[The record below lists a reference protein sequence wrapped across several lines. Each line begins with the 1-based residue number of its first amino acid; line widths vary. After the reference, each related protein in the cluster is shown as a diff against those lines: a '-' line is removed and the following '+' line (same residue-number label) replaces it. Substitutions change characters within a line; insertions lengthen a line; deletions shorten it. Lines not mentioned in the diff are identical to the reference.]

1 MISRVTMLRSA
12 LDLTVIASL
21 SLAPGALQA
30 QRGWVSIGK
39 TSAGNAV
46 FVESRSVKRT
56 GELVAANVRVVFT
69 EPVKGAKGTFASYR
83 TSATFNC
90 TKKSLAAKE
99 NVYYA
104 DAKSTRVIDRSV
116 NKLPGFGPALG
127 GSLGAVALDYLCKR

>member
-1 MISRVTMLRSA
+1 MRRSQIG
-12 LDLTVIASL
+12 LTTVAML
-21 SLAPGALQA
+21 SLVPGPLHA

-56 GELVAANVRVVFT
+56 GELVSANVRVVFT

-83 TSATFNC
+83 TSATFDC
-90 TKKSLAAKE
+90 SRRSLAARE

-104 DAKSTRVIDRSV
+104 DARGTREIDRSV
-116 NKLPGFGPALG
+116 NKMPGFGPALG
-127 GSLGAVALDYLCKR
+127 GSLGAVALDHLCKR

>member
-1 MISRVTMLRSA
+1 MRRSTLGLSIVATLSFAPAA
-12 LDLTVIASL
+12 LH
-21 SLAPGALQA
+21 A

-39 TSAGNAV
+39 TSAGNSV

-56 GELVAANVRVVFT
+56 GDLVAANVRVVFT

-104 DAKSTRVIDRSV
+104 DARGTRVIDRSV
-116 NKLPGFGPALG
+116 NKMPGFGPALG
-127 GSLGAVALDYLCKR
+127 GSLGAVALEHLCKR

>member
-1 MISRVTMLRSA
+1 MLRSA
-12 LDLTVIASL
+12 LALTVVATL
-21 SLAPGALQA
+21 SLAPRAVQA
-30 QRGWVSIGK
+30 QRGWVAIGK
-39 TSAGNAV
+39 TSAGNSV
-46 FVESRSVKRT
+46 FVDSRTVKRT
-56 GELVAANVRVVFT
+56 GDLVAANVRVVFT

-127 GSLGAVALDYLCKR
+127 GSLGAVALEYLCTDKRGKP

>member
-1 MISRVTMLRSA
+1 LAVVAA
-12 LDLTVIASL
+12 LTLTPRA
-21 SLAPGALQA
+21 AEA

-39 TSAGNAV
+39 TSAGNSV
-46 FVESRSVKRT
+46 FVETRSVKRT

-116 NKLPGFGPALG
+116 NKIPGFGPALG
-127 GSLGAVALDYLCKR
+127 GSLGAVALEHLCAR

>member
-1 MISRVTMLRSA
+1 MTRHLLGLATL
-12 LDLTVIASL
+12 ASL
-21 SLAPGALQA
+21 ALTPTALFA
-30 QRGWVSIGK
+30 QKGWTAIGT

-46 FVESRSVKRT
+46 YVDTRSVKRT
-56 GELVAANVRVVFT
+56 GDLVAANVRVVFT

-90 TKKSLAAKE
+90 ARKSLAAKE

-104 DAKSTRVIDRSV
+104 DAKGTRVIDRSV

-127 GSLGAVALDYLCKR
+127 GSLGDVALKHLCTR

>member
-1 MISRVTMLRSA
+1 MLRFAPA
-12 LDLTVIASL
+12 LTIVATLSL
-21 SLAPGALQA
+21 SLAPRTVEA
-30 QRGWVSIGK
+30 QRGWVAIGK
-39 TSAGNAV
+39 TSAGNSV
-46 FVESRSVKRT
+46 FVDPRTVKRT
-56 GELVAANVRVVFT
+56 GDLVAANVRVVFT

-127 GSLGAVALDYLCKR
+127 GSLGAVALEYLCSR